1 MPVLEGQTP
10 ACLCGKS
17 HLTPHGM
24 RIFRYHT
31 LWVIVLAIFWGSH
44 VVQGVNIVNLIVDST
59 SDASFVILKVGVEND
74 NIGSTYDS
82 GLSQHFS
89 ILDDQLYSLIPG
101 NQITYASPDDL
112 VANWGG
118 ISVRAPPG
126 EVENG
131 WNGSFNSDGSL
142 DLTNNGI
149 PGNYDTW
156 TQTDSNSDYMFFEKP
171 ISKDL
176 LELDGIEGYDP
187 NTDASIVLS
196 GEGNTIPDA
205 FTAYEGAGGNVI
217 PYSAEGQYF
226 QVQVPEFSSSAL
238 VMGGLAALFAA
249 FRRRLSRSVLPFVA

>member
-1 MPVLEGQTP
+1 M
-10 ACLCGKS
+10 C
-17 HLTPHGM
+17 
-24 RIFRYHT
+24 IFRYHT
-31 LWVIVLAIFWGSH
+31 LWVIVLAIFGGSH

-118 ISVRAPPG
+118 ISIRAPPG
-126 EVENG
+126 EVKKG

-142 DLTNNGI
+142 DLTNVG
-149 PGNYDTW
+149 GFEGFDYDSW
-156 TQTDSNSDYMFFEKP
+156 TQTDSNSDYMFFEKA

-176 LELDGIEGYDP
+176 LELDGIAGYDP
-187 NTDASIVLS
+187 NTDATIVLS
-196 GEGNTIPDA
+196 GAGNTIPDA
-205 FTAYEGAGGNVI
+205 FTAYEGSIGQ
-217 PYSAEGQYF
+217 YQTEGQYF
-226 QVQVPEFSSSAL
+226 QVQVPEVSSSAL
-238 VMGGLAALFAA
+238 LMGGLAAIVAG
-249 FRRRLSRSVLPFVA
+249 FRRRLARSVLRVVA